1 MPAMAMP
8 LPLAVPFLILFKAIT
23 PNTIDTMAKI
33 QPRHQNKTSATMP
46 VTSETIAN
54 ADDGAAGPAAGA

>member
-1 MPAMAMP
+1 
-8 LPLAVPFLILFKAIT
+8 
-23 PNTIDTMAKI
+23 MAKI